1 MQAASNI
8 KCKNPE
14 QYIFSSGKTTYQYM
28 CVGDVVK
35 IIVCDDVKNNN
46 NVWKKLRL
54 LHTGAYLEKR
64 GA

>member
-46 NVWKKLRL
+46 NV
-54 LHTGAYLEKR
+54 
-64 GA
+64 